1 MANTT
6 KGSRVGE
13 HIQYFIFR
21 LGLGERITCNCP
33 NHPHMVHGTMQDTS
47 KQPIMIMQ
55 EAIRSDDTIC
65 ATMCEE
71 HAKEHWNVTVDREND
86 RLKVQRP

>member
-1 MANTT
+1 
-6 KGSRVGE
+6 
-13 HIQYFIFR
+13 
-21 LGLGERITCNCP
+21 
-33 NHPHMVHGTMQDTS
+33 MVHGTMQDTS